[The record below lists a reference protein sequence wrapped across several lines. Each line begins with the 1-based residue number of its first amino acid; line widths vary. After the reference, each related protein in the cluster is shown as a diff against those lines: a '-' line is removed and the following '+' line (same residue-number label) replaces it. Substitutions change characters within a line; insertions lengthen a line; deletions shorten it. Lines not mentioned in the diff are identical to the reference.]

1 MVATILRLQLPG
13 PKPPRGAGGDATI
26 AAVVSYGVASS
37 GTWPGWSATR
47 LSQVRTAG

>member
-13 PKPPRGAGGDATI
+13 PKPPRGADATI